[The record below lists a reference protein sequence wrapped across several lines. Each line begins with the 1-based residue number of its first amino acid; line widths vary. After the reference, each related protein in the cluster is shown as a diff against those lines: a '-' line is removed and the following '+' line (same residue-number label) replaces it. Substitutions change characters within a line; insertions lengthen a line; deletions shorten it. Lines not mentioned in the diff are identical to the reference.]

1 MEKAKA
7 DWNELGEDIIENNI
21 LTFLNLKD
29 LFFSVRGVNSDWS
42 TIMKNLWCEKIK
54 SEMIQQV
61 HSIDF
66 LYEKE
71 VLTKTYE
78 FKVKYLIN
86 YKKLFNLYLANID
99 IVTII
104 KLVLNH
110 YSDEKVKKMLK
121 SFFSFL
127 EYESPVKMIEKDEN
141 IENLSSYLEL
151 EKIPILEKVMYFMNI
166 DSLHSLSPSEL
177 KEFKE
182 EFLTLD
188 KDYLEQINDYTKL
201 LYSFLFGIIEFQIL
215 KCDIL
220 EIRKSIERLIERI
233 QNATEKWPK
242 KKIFYER
249 AYKLLLYTKYIMP
262 IILDTLIRSQNK

>member
-1 MEKAKA
+1 MENIKKEF
-7 DWNELGEDIIENNI
+7 NDIPDDILENKV
-21 LTFLNLKD
+21 LAFLNLND
-29 LFFSVRGVNSDWS
+29 LFYSVRGVNSDWS
-42 TIMKNLWCEKIK
+42 NIMKNLWCERIK
-54 SEMIQQV
+54 SEMLDQV
-61 HSIDF
+61 NSIDF

-104 KLVLNH
+104 KLVLNL
-110 YSDEKVKKMLK
+110 YTDVKVTNLIK

-127 EYESPVKMIEKDEN
+127 EFNNPIEMISQNTNLEVLTKFLDDEREVIIEKV
-141 IENLSSYLEL
+141 LHL
-151 EKIPILEKVMYFMNI
+151 MNI
-166 DSLHSLSPSEL
+166 DSFHNLNADLL
-177 KEFKE
+177 KDFKE
-182 EFLTLD
+182 EFLLLD
-188 KDYLEQINDYTKL
+188 KEYLEEVNDYTKL

-215 KCDIL
+215 KCDVL
-220 EIRKSIERLIERI
+220 EIRKSIEKLISKI

-249 AYKLLLYTKYIMP
+249 AYKLLLYTK
-262 IILDTLIRSQNK
+262 

>member
-1 MEKAKA
+1 MEKTNASLNDIA
-7 DWNELGEDIIENNI
+7 EDILEYKV
-21 LTFLNLKD
+21 LSFLNLND
-29 LFFSVRGVNSDWS
+29 LFYTVRGVNSDWS
-42 TIMKNLWCEKIK
+42 NIMKNLWCDRIK

-99 IVTII
+99 IVTIL
-104 KLVLNH
+104 KLVLTQ
-110 YSDEKVKKMLK
+110 YSDEKVKDLVK

-127 EYESPVKMIEKDEN
+127 EFNNPIQMIETNESL
-141 IENLSSYLEL
+141 ENLVNFLEL
-151 EKIPILEKVMYFMNI
+151 EKIIIIEKVMHLMNI
-166 DSLHSLSPSEL
+166 DSFHNLSPDLL
-177 KEFKE
+177 KNYKDEFM
-182 EFLTLD
+182 TLD

-215 KCDIL
+215 KCDVL
-220 EIRKSIERLIERI
+220 EIRKSIEKLIDKI
-233 QNATEKWPK
+233 HNATEKWPK

-249 AYKLLLYTKYIMP
+249 AYKLLLYTK
-262 IILDTLIRSQNK
+262 

>member
-1 MEKAKA
+1 MENMKLN
-7 DWNELGEDIIENNI
+7 WNEFPEDILENNI
-21 LTFLNLKD
+21 LSYLNLKD
-29 LFFSVRGVNSDWS
+29 LFSTVRGVNSDWS
-42 TIMKNLWCEKIK
+42 NMMKNLWCERIK
-54 SEMIQQV
+54 SEMIEQV

-104 KLVLNH
+104 KLVLTQ
-110 YSDEKVKKMLK
+110 YDDIKVKDLLK
-121 SFFSFL
+121 SFFNFIEFVNPIQMIDSNVPLEELVTFL
-127 EYESPVKMIEKDEN
+127 DQEKVVT
-141 IENLSSYLEL
+141 I
-151 EKIPILEKVMYFMNI
+151 EKVMHLMNI
-166 DSLHSLSPSEL
+166 DSMHTLNADGL
-177 KEFKE
+177 KEFKDS
-182 EFLTLD
+182 FLTLD
-188 KDYLEQINDYTKL
+188 KDYLEQLNDYTKL

-215 KCDIL
+215 KVDVL
-220 EIRKSIERLIERI
+220 EIRKSIEKLIEKI

-249 AYKLLLYTKYIMP
+249 AYKLLLYTKY
-262 IILDTLIRSQNK
+262 SFFY

>member
-1 MEKAKA
+1 MENTNANL
-7 DWNELGEDIIENNI
+7 NEIPEDLLESKILG
-21 LTFLNLKD
+21 FLNLKD
-29 LFFSVRGVNSDWS
+29 LFYSVRGVNSDWS
-42 TIMKNLWCEKIK
+42 NIMKNLWCERIK

-99 IVTII
+99 IVTIL
-104 KLVLNH
+104 KLVLTQ
-110 YSDEKVKKMLK
+110 YSDEKVKDLVK
-121 SFFSFL
+121 SFFYFIDFNNPINIIETNESMENIVNFL
-127 EYESPVKMIEKDEN
+127 EN
-141 IENLSSYLEL
+141 
-151 EKIPILEKVMYFMNI
+151 EKVVIIQKVMHLMNI
-166 DSLHSLSPSEL
+166 DSLHSLNPDLL
-177 KEFKE
+177 KDYKE

-188 KDYLEQINDYTKL
+188 KDYLEQLNDYTKL

-215 KCDIL
+215 KCDVL
-220 EIRKSIERLIERI
+220 EIRKSIERLIEKI

-242 KKIFYER
+242 KKMFYER
-249 AYKLLLYTKYIMP
+249 AYKLLLYTK
-262 IILDTLIRSQNK
+262 